1 MNMTTMTNHCWLRR
15 ATCAILILMA
25 TLTNVLA
32 QPRKE
37 KFNPEKFRA
46 DLEEFI
52 AEEANLTKSEG
63 KLLFPIFHEMKEKQR
78 SLQETIFQLKR
89 NTPSSNATDKDYSA
103 TIQKIKSLEVEKA
116 ELEELYYKKMC
127 KTIPARKV
135 FLVMKAE
142 DKFHRK
148 MFDKFTGKEKN
159 REMKAPRGPKPT
171 AFPKKKKD

>member
-1 MNMTTMTNHCWLRR
+1 MNMTTMTKHCWLRR

-32 QPRKE
+32 QPREE

-52 AEEANLTKSEG
+52 TEEANLTKSEG
-63 KLLFPIFHEMKEKQR
+63 KLLFPLFHEMKEKQR

-89 NTPSSNATDKDYSA
+89 NTPSPNATDKDYSA

-127 KTIPARKV
+127 KAISARKV
-135 FLVMKAE
+135 FLVMRAE
-142 DKFHRK
+142 DKFHRRMINNYDRQGRNWK
-148 MFDKFTGKEKN
+148 
-159 REMKAPRGPKPT
+159 
-171 AFPKKKKD
+171 